1 MNELK
6 TAQFIRQH
14 LDQGADHL
22 SYKTQQR
29 LQAGRQ
35 AAVRAALSPP
45 SQAAV
50 ATNEQMREQMRGSKE
65 SLFSRFAMA
74 LPALALV
81 AGLYGISQIRANE
94 EAEEIASVDTQLM
107 LDDVPVNAYADH
119 GFGVYIKNTRYADR
133 EMRGE

>member
-45 SQAAV
+45 SQTAV
-50 ATNEQMREQMRGSKE
+50 AASEQMRGSKE